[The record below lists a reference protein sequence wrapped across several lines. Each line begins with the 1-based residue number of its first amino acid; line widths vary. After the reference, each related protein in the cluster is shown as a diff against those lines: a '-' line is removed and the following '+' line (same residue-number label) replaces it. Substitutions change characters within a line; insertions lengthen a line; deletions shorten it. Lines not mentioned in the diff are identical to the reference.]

1 MPVVLTV
8 TEGLSFIPDHG
19 GHLPLRPPPRFT
31 RGPSDPHAVRMR
43 ALLAFALCASASL
56 AFRPVGPRRSPRGG
70 ARLAATMSAEARISE
85 MVESNRIMLFM
96 KGNKMFP
103 QCGFSNT
110 AVAILQRLE
119 CEFETFDVL
128 SDEEIR
134 SGVKEFSMWPTIP
147 QLYVDGEFV
156 GGCDVMLEQYE
167 SGELQKVLAASPE
180 EAEAMPAPE
189 VQAKQQELKDA
200 AARGDMNAVLTL
212 TNELLELEGA
222 PEGQSMGGGGT
233 NIVGGAR

>member
-1 MPVVLTV
+1 
-8 TEGLSFIPDHG
+8 
-19 GHLPLRPPPRFT
+19 
-31 RGPSDPHAVRMR
+31 
-43 ALLAFALCASASL
+43 
-56 AFRPVGPRRSPRGG
+56 
-70 ARLAATMSAEARISE
+70 
-85 MVESNRIMLFM
+85 M
-96 KGNKMFP
+96 KGTKIFP
-103 QCGFSNT
+103 QCGFSNM
-110 AVAILQRLE
+110 AVQILNAIGAD
-119 CEFETFDVL
+119 FETCDVL
-128 SDEEIR
+128 SDDFIR
-134 SGVKEFSMWPTIP
+134 QQIKVYSDWPTIP

-222 PEGQSMGGGGT
+222 PEGQAMGGGGT